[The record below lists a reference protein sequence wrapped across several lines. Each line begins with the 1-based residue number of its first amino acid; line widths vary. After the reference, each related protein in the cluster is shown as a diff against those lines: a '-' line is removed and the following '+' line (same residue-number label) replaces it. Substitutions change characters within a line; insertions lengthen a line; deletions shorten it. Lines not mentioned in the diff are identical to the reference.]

1 MPSEV
6 VTSGRSEWVRR
17 GRDASA
23 CGNTRCGCTRDRYGL
38 STSIPFFD
46 ISSPNPSCQ
55 ALPREPFASLGR
67 FSEVGFHILVALADG
82 PKHGYAMML
91 DIDGM
96 TGTRPGPGTLYA
108 AIARLE
114 QRHWIEPVASDD

>member
-1 MPSEV
+1 MAAP
-6 VTSGRSEWVRR
+6 
-17 GRDASA
+17 
-23 CGNTRCGCTRDRYGL
+23 
-38 STSIPFFD
+38 
-46 ISSPNPSCQ
+46 
-55 ALPREPFASLGR
+55 PREPFASLGR

-91 DIDGM
+91 DIDGL

-114 QRHWIEPVASDD
+114 QRHWIEPLASDDRRRPYRLTAVGRRMLGERLAALAAVSKVARTRLAHQS